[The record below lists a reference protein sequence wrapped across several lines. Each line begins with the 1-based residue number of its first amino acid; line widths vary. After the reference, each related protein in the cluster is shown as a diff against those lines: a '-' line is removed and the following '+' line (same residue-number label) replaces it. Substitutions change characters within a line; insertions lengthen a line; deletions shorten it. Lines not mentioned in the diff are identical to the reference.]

1 VSSNSVLDKIKQIAV
16 TNKVNTYA
24 RSANSDVSFLPLTI
38 KQQKNIIK
46 TALDVVLSPI
56 TFSITTTE
64 IIKENIQSKTNLSI
78 IDKPLILLAL
88 RTNSLGSS
96 YVIDGEEKD
105 IVDLAECLKKRDA
118 VNIADLAETLTFDN
132 LEITTKVPSLEE
144 DYRVNLDCKR
154 VLDSRK
160 SNDNDKVKDLI
171 GEVYV
176 YEIIKFIDNIK
187 VTIDNKTDEI
197 KFNIL
202 SINQKVETVE
212 SLPMAV
218 TTKLIQSIANIRKVE
233 SEPLKVLVGDKEV
246 TINLDTSFF
255 TKE

>member
-1 VSSNSVLDKIKQIAV
+1 MSSNSVIDKIKQIAV

-24 RSANSDVSFLPLTI
+24 RTANVDVSFLPLTI

-96 YVIDGEEKD
+96 YVIDGEEKG
-105 IVDLAECLKKRDA
+105 IVDLTECLKKREA
-118 VNIADLAETLTFDN
+118 VNIADLSETLTFDN

-144 DYRVNLDCKR
+144 DYRINLDCKR

-171 GEVYV
+171 GEVYI

>member
-1 VSSNSVLDKIKQIAV
+1 MSSNSVVDKIKQIAII
-16 TNKVNTYA
+16 NKVNTYA
-24 RSANSDVSFLPLTI
+24 RSVNADVSFLPLTI

-56 TFSITTTE
+56 TFSLTTTE
-64 IIKENIQSKTNLSI
+64 IIKENIQTKTNLSI

-88 RTNSLGSS
+88 RANSLGTS
-96 YVIDGEEKD
+96 YVIDGEQKEV
-105 IVDLAECLKKRDA
+105 VDLSECLKRREA
-118 VNIADLAETLTFDN
+118 INIADLAETLTFDN

-160 SNDNDKVKDLI
+160 SNDNDKIKDLI

-187 VTIDNKTDEI
+187 VTVDNKTDEI

-233 SEPLKVLVGDKEV
+233 TDSLKLMVGDKEV
-246 TINLDTSFF
+246 TINLDTAFF

>member
-1 VSSNSVLDKIKQIAV
+1 MSNNTVLDKIKQIAIS
-16 TNKVNTYA
+16 NKVSTFA
-24 RSANSDVSFLPLTI
+24 RTLNADVTLLPLTI

-56 TFSITTTE
+56 TFSLITSE
-64 IIKENIQSKTNLSI
+64 IIKENLQPKANLSI
-78 IDKPLILLAL
+78 LDKPLALLAL
-88 RTNSLGSS
+88 RTNSLGSEYTVDS
-96 YVIDGEEKD
+96 EEKTVLD
-105 IVDLAECLKKRDA
+105 LTNILTKRNPVDVSSLS
-118 VNIADLAETLTFDN
+118 ETLTFDN

-144 DYRVNLDCKR
+144 DYRVNLECKK
-154 VLDSRK
+154 VLENRK
-160 SNDNDKVKDLI
+160 SADSEKVKDLI

-187 VTIDNKTDEI
+187 ITVDSKVDEV
-197 KFNIL
+197 KFNVL

-218 TTKLIQSIANIRKVE
+218 TTKLIESIAKIRNVE

-246 TINLDTSFF
+246 TISIDTAFF

>member
-1 VSSNSVLDKIKQIAV
+1 MSSNSVVDKIKQIAII
-16 TNKVNTYA
+16 NKVNTYA
-24 RSANSDVSFLPLTI
+24 RSVNADVSFLPLTI

-56 TFSITTTE
+56 TFSLTTTE
-64 IIKENIQSKTNLSI
+64 IIKENIQTKTNLSI

-88 RTNSLGSS
+88 RANSLGTS
-96 YVIDGEEKD
+96 YVIDGEQKEV
-105 IVDLAECLKKRDA
+105 VDLSECLKRREA
-118 VNIADLAETLTFDN
+118 INIADLVETLTFDN

-160 SNDNDKVKDLI
+160 SNDNDKIKDLI

-187 VTIDNKTDEI
+187 VTVDSKPDEI

-233 SEPLKVLVGDKEV
+233 TDSLKLMVGDKEV

>member
-1 VSSNSVLDKIKQIAV
+1 VSNNTVLDKIKQIAIS
-16 TNKVNTYA
+16 NKVTTFA
-24 RSANSDVSFLPLTI
+24 RSLNTDVALLPLTI

-56 TFSITTTE
+56 TFSLTTSE
-64 IIKENIQSKTNLSI
+64 IIKENLQPKANLSI
-78 IDKPLILLAL
+78 LDKPIVLIAL
-88 RTNSLGSS
+88 RVNSLGTD
-96 YVIDGEEKD
+96 YTTDGEDKLTVNLSE
-105 IVDLAECLKKRDA
+105 VLNKRDSI
-118 VNIADLAETLTFDN
+118 NPLDLAETLTFDN

-144 DYRVNLDCKR
+144 DYRVNLECKK
-154 VLDSRK
+154 VLESRK
-160 SNDNDKVKDLI
+160 SADSEKVKDLI
-171 GEVYV
+171 GEVYI

-187 VTIDNKTDEI
+187 IAADGKTDEV

-218 TTKLIQSIANIRKVE
+218 TTKLIESIAKIRKVE
-233 SEPLKVLVGDKEV
+233 SEPLKILVGDKEV
-246 TINLDTSFF
+246 TINLDTAFF